1 MCANKLQHVACH
13 MSHVT
18 CQKDGWKSERKK
30 KKKETKKK
38 EKEIKKKKGNEMKK
52 VTEFWRRTPFDKSG
66 KTSRGTRRYD
76 TGWEM
81 AFVG

>member
-1 MCANKLQHVACH
+1 

-18 CQKDGWKSERKK
+18 CHMSKGWVEIRKK
-30 KKKETKKK
+30 KKRKKKETKKK
-38 EKEIKKKKGNEMKK
+38 DKEIKKKKGNEMKK

-76 TGWEM
+76 TG
-81 AFVG
+81 